1 MKIGTLVAND
11 RLGHG
16 IVIKEYGK
24 SVVMVMWYEG
34 GNHSSTIIT
43 MSRKSVAKDQNWYA
57 PSDLGRVFIIS
68 K

>member
-24 SVVMVMWYEG
+24 SVAMVIWYEG
-34 GNHSSTIIT
+34 EKPSSMIIT
-43 MSRKSVAKDQNWYA
+43 MSRRSVAKGQGWYA
-57 PSDLGRVFIIS
+57 PSDLGRVIIIS